1 MTDRPETPPYRWA
14 AFIFVGTLALYVA
27 TLAPTTQFWD
37 AAEYMTAAHSLGIP
51 HPPGNPLFVL
61 LANVWGQLPLATDY
75 GARIN
80 LFAAATS
87 AASAALW
94 FLIGERWLQPILAA
108 PTARRLAAAAG
119 ALVGATAFTVWNQ
132 SVANEK
138 VYTVS
143 VLTIVLVL
151 WLAIRWADHP
161 EGERPHRYLILIAYL
176 LFLTRANH
184 QMGILAAPAV
194 LALIVVAEWRVLLR
208 PRLLGMGLA
217 AAVVATSVYLFL
229 PIRAR
234 QDPYLNQ
241 GAVSTWPALRDHLS
255 RAQFSKPS
263 VFADPRYPAG
273 ATNPGRS
280 PKLVAQQIQ
289 NYAQYFSWQWGHD
302 LSDGLRRVVAVLFV
316 LLGLVGAHRHWR
328 AERRHA
334 LTMTVLVLTLTLG
347 LVFYLNFK
355 TGYSQ
360 DIGPAQ
366 VAREV
371 RERDYFFIAS
381 FSAWGV
387 WVGMGLAAIVA
398 WAEAAVPRWRWA
410 LVAPVAALALIPLAA
425 NRETAPR
432 NHETLARAYGQDLLQ
447 SLDPYAIVVTAGDND
462 TFPLWYA
469 QEVGG
474 VRRDVTV
481 LVTSLGNLSWYLRQ
495 MNQRPV
501 PTFEPTTAPAWYRQS
516 SWPKPEQP
524 WLSGV
529 YRGATDTLPEYVPVD
544 AAVTGQLGAIS
555 VALEPAQLPNPGF
568 LSRVDLALLQLI
580 KENLGRRPIYFS
592 GTTASY
598 PDQLGLGPYLVTEG
612 MVRRLR
618 PTPVVPGD
626 TIRLSQVQ
634 GRFVDVTR
642 TTRLA
647 FEVYH
652 GAEAARRRPQGWV
665 DRPSQNILLPY
676 ILTFDTIAEVTR
688 DSNPARS
695 REALAL
701 ATAMLAN
708 TTYQFDLSPPP
719 VR

>member
-1 MTDRPETPPYRWA
+1 
-14 AFIFVGTLALYVA
+14 
-27 TLAPTTQFWD
+27 
-37 AAEYMTAAHSLGIP
+37 
-51 HPPGNPLFVL
+51 
-61 LANVWGQLPLATDY
+61 
-75 GARIN
+75 
-80 LFAAATS
+80 
-87 AASAALW
+87 
-94 FLIGERWLQPILAA
+94 
-108 PTARRLAAAAG
+108 
-119 ALVGATAFTVWNQ
+119 
-132 SVANEK
+132 
-138 VYTVS
+138 
-143 VLTIVLVL
+143 
-151 WLAIRWADHP
+151 
-161 EGERPHRYLILIAYL
+161 
-176 LFLTRANH
+176 
-184 QMGILAAPAV
+184 
-194 LALIVVAEWRVLLR
+194 
-208 PRLLGMGLA
+208 
-217 AAVVATSVYLFL
+217 
-229 PIRAR
+229 
-234 QDPYLNQ
+234 
-241 GAVSTWPALRDHLS
+241 
-255 RAQFSKPS
+255 
-263 VFADPRYPAG
+263 
-273 ATNPGRS
+273 
-280 PKLVAQQIQ
+280 
-289 NYAQYFSWQWGHD
+289 
-302 LSDGLRRVVAVLFV
+302 VVAVLFV
-316 LLGLVGAHRHWR
+316 TLGLIGAHRHWR

-334 LTMTVLVLTLTLG
+334 LTMTALVLTLTLG

-360 DIGPAQ
+360 DIGPGQ

-398 WAEAAVPRWRWA
+398 WGEAAAPRWRWA
-410 LVAPVAALALIPLAA
+410 LVVPVTALALIPLVA

-432 NHETLARAYGQDLLQ
+432 THETLARAYGADLLQ

-501 PTFEPTTAPAWYRQS
+501 PTFEPTTAPAWYRQAA
-516 SWPKPEQP
+516 WPKPEQP

-529 YRGATDTLPEYVPVD
+529 YRGASDTLPEYVPVD
-544 AAVTGQLGAIS
+544 APVTGQLGAIS

-598 PDQLGLGPYLVTEG
+598 PDQLGLGSYLVTEG

-652 GAEAARRRPQGWV
+652 GAEAARPRAQGWV

-676 ILTFDTIAEVTR
+676 ILTFDTIAEVAR

-701 ATAMLAN
+701 AAAILAN
-708 TTYQFDLSPPP
+708 TTYQFDLTPPP